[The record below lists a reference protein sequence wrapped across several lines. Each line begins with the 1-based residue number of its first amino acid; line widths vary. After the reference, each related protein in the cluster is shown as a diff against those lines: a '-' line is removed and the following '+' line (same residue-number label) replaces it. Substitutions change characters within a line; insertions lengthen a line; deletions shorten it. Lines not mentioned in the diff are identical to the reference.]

1 MSDLSSDKPKG
12 TPARQNRRGRGFEP
26 AAGLLRTPLR
36 RISES
41 RGFAVARLLTHWA
54 EIVGEENARL
64 CRPVRVSYARKG
76 MGATLSLLVN
86 GAQAPLVEMQKERI
100 RERVNACY
108 GYNAIA
114 RIALTQTA
122 PTGFAEGQTPFSH
135 APGAEKA
142 PQPRA
147 NPHVQQAAQSVAAD
161 VGDETLRGALERLAL
176 NVFSARNRS
185 KGH

>member
-1 MSDLSSDKPKG
+1 MTDTFGSRPPGPGKRPV
-12 TPARQNRRGRGFEP
+12 RRGRGFEP

-36 RISES
+36 KISES
-41 RGFAVARLLTHWA
+41 RGFAVARLLTHWP
-54 EIVGEENARL
+54 EIVGEDTARL

-76 MGATLSLLVN
+76 MGATLSLLVP
-86 GAQAPLVEMQKERI
+86 GAQAPLVEMQKDRI

-122 PTGFAEGQTPFSH
+122 PTGFAEGQTPFAH
-135 APGAEKA
+135 APGAGQA
-142 PQPRA
+142 PEPQFTAQLQARA
-147 NPHVQQAAQSVAAD
+147 QGVAAD
-161 VGDETLRGALERLAL
+161 VGDETLRSALEKLAL
-176 NVFSARNRS
+176 NVLAARNRS